1 MAGSQPQFRVPV
13 LLERLQFTGPRRSFF
28 PVLAAIVVA
37 VVFQLS
43 VTDNDVT
50 RLIEI
55 GLHSLVI
62 MLALRAAGARRHV
75 RRVALGLLVIF
86 TVAAAIALF
95 GAGEFGSS
103 ASRIIS
109 LILLLL
115 TPLALVAG
123 VVRELRED
131 GHVTVQTVACG
142 LCLYLLLGLAFA
154 SLFAAIEQI
163 GNEPFFN
170 AGIAGTPN
178 DFLYFSL
185 ATLTTTG
192 YGDFSAATSL
202 GRAMSVTEALIG
214 QIYLVTVLAV
224 IVSNVRQAHRPSR
237 RA

>member
-13 LLERLQFTGPRRSFF
+13 LLERLQFTDPRRSFF

-55 GLHSLVI
+55 ALHSLVI

-86 TVAAAIALF
+86 TLAAAIALF

-115 TPLALVAG
+115 TPLALIAG
-123 VVRELRED
+123 VDPGAAGGRPRHGSDRLLRALPLPVARPRVR
-131 GHVTVQTVACG
+131 
-142 LCLYLLLGLAFA
+142 
-154 SLFAAIEQI
+154 
-163 GNEPFFN
+163 
-170 AGIAGTPN
+170 
-178 DFLYFSL
+178 
-185 ATLTTTG
+185 
-192 YGDFSAATSL
+192 
-202 GRAMSVTEALIG
+202 
-214 QIYLVTVLAV
+214 LAV
-224 IVSNVRQAHRPSR
+224 RRDRADRQ
-237 RA
+237 